1 MAAGQLSLTRRALLA
16 GACAAPVAVTGG
28 DRVFVQVSDDAER
41 DRPWRLALDRFRE
54 VDALLA
60 EAARTEDEHYYD
72 RLGARHDSAVKRLL
86 LTPAPDAAALA
97 FKLDLLVAEQA
108 WEMRGGEL
116 CMAALKR
123 GCASPRSRLIGSM
136 LRRLS
141 RFAALRAQPL
151 FVSREA
157 AKARS
162 RRWMADQSGMT
173 SRATSSMDMAP
184 SL

>member
-16 GACAAPVAVTGG
+16 GACTAPVVPTGG
-28 DRVFVQVSDDAER
+28 HRVSVQVSEDAER
-41 DRPWRLALDRFRE
+41 DGPWRLALDRFRE
-54 VDALLA
+54 ADALLA
-60 EAARTEDEHYYD
+60 EAARTEDEEYYD

-123 GCASPRSRLIGSM
+123 DAHRL
-136 LRRLS
+136 
-141 RFAALRAQPL
+141 
-151 FVSREA
+151 
-157 AKARS
+157 AR
-162 RRWMADQSGMT
+162 G
-173 SRATSSMDMAP
+173 
-184 SL
+184 